1 METIATEAG
10 VVSGLVDSITTSM
23 HQIDDIYGAPIEEGD
38 TFVDYQTRMVTAA
51 KEIARLAQEMVSIL
65 HISKFWLIS
74 QHSFFHVSINFVCLE
89 KGKNLS
95 TNLALDFL

>member
-23 HQIDDIYGAPIEEGD
+23 HQIDDIYGAPMEESD

-51 KEIARLAQEMVSIL
+51 KEIARLAQEMVCIWNVGTFRKTSSL
-65 HISKFWLIS
+65 Y
-74 QHSFFHVSINFVCLE
+74 SF
-89 KGKNLS
+89 
-95 TNLALDFL
+95 